1 MRDGVQLI
9 AYADRLGGTLPALE
23 RLLTGPLAGLFTG
36 VHVLPFYR
44 PYDGADAGFDPD
56 DHLSVDPRL
65 GDWDDVRALGEAFD
79 VTADLIV
86 NHASDRSPAFRD
98 VVAHGDRSSYAG
110 MFLTFDTVFGSGATE
125 ADLVRITRPRP
136 GLPFTP
142 VVLGGRKRLAWTT
155 FTAHQIDLDVR
166 NAAARAY
173 LSDVLRCLASNAV
186 TTVRLDAVGYAVK
199 TPGTTC
205 FLTPDTLAFAAEL
218 AAEARRLGLRVL
230 AEVHAPTRSDTAT
243 AAVVD
248 QVYDF
253 TLAPAIL
260 HAVSTGDDGPLRDW
274 LRMRPDHP
282 VTVLETH
289 DGIGLVDAVG
299 LLSTAQI
306 TALERGIH
314 RNSGGTSRMS
324 TMPDGTPYQ
333 ISCTAYDAIG
343 RNDRRYLLARAL
355 QLFVPGIPQVYYV
368 GLLAG
373 RNTTGVTGDA
383 REINRRSYSET
394 EVVAAMRRPVVRRLT
409 RLIRLRTTHP
419 AFRGDFTVEDGAG
432 DELVLAWQAGPAR
445 AELRVHLADATFRV
459 RLTERSRRAAPPPG

>member
-9 AYADRLGGTLPALE
+9 AYADRFGGTLPALG
-23 RLLTGPLAGLFTG
+23 RLLAGPLAGLFTG

-56 DHLSVDPRL
+56 DHLSVDSRL
-65 GDWDDVRALGEAFD
+65 GGWDDVRALGEAFN

-98 VVAHGDRSSYAG
+98 VVARGDSSPHAG
-110 MFLTFDTVFGSGATE
+110 MFLTYDTVFAAGATE

-142 VVLGGRKRLAWTT
+142 VVLGGHKRLAWTT
-155 FTAHQIDLDVR
+155 FTPHQIDLDVR
-166 NAAARAY
+166 NPAARAY

-205 FLTPDTLAFAAEL
+205 FLTPDTLAFATEL
-218 AAEARRLGLRVL
+218 ATEARRLGLRVL
-230 AEVHAPTRSDTAT
+230 AEVHAPTRVDNGT

-260 HAVSTGDDGPLRDW
+260 HAVSTGDSGPLREW

-299 LLSTAQI
+299 LLSGAQI
-306 TALERGIH
+306 SALEETVR

-333 ISCTAYDAIG
+333 ISCTAYDALG
-343 RNDRRYLLARAL
+343 RDDRRYLLARAL

-373 RNTTGVTGDA
+373 RNVAGVFSDA
-383 REINRRSYSET
+383 REINRRSYT
-394 EVVAAMRRPVVRRLT
+394 QDDVAVAMRRPAVRRLA
-409 RLIRLRTTHP
+409 RLIRLRTSHP
-419 AFRGDFTVEDGAG
+419 AFRGEFTVEGGPDG
-432 DELVLAWQAGPAR
+432 ELILAWRAGQAH
-445 AELRVHLADATFRV
+445 AELHV
-459 RLTERSRRAAPPPG
+459 RLAEPSFRIRSTPPP

>member
-9 AYADRLGGTLPALE
+9 AYADRFGGTLPALG

-56 DHLSVDPRL
+56 DHLSVDTRL
-65 GDWDDVRALGEAFD
+65 GGWDDVRALGEAFD

-86 NHASDRSPAFRD
+86 NHASDRSAAFRD
-98 VVAHGDRSSYAG
+98 VVSRGDRSPYTG
-110 MFLTFDTVFGSGATE
+110 MFLTFDRVFPSGATE

-142 VVLGGRKRLAWTT
+142 IVLGGRKRLAWTT
-155 FTAHQIDLDVR
+155 FTPHQIDLDVR
-166 NAAARAY
+166 DPAARAY
-173 LSDVLRCLASNAV
+173 LSDVLRCLATNAV

-205 FLTPDTLAFAAEL
+205 FLTPDTLSFATEL

-230 AEVHAPTRSDTAT
+230 AEVHAPTSSDTAT

-260 HAVSTGDDGPLRDW
+260 HAASTGDGGPLREW
-274 LRMRPDHP
+274 LGARPEHP

-299 LLSTAQI
+299 LLTGPQI
-306 TALERGIH
+306 TALEEGIR
-314 RNSGGTSRMS
+314 RNSRGTSRMS

-333 ISCTAYDAIG
+333 ISCTAYDAVG
-343 RNDRRYLLARAL
+343 RDDRRYLLARAL
-355 QLFVPGIPQVYYV
+355 QLFVPGTPQVYYV

-373 RNTTGVTGDA
+373 RNTTGAHGDA
-383 REINRRSYSET
+383 REINRRSYT
-394 EVVAAMRRPVVRRLT
+394 ESDVAAAMRRPVVRQLT

-419 AFRGDFTVEDGAG
+419 AFSGDFTVDERAG
-432 DELVLAWQAGPAR
+432 DDLLLSWRAGEAH
-445 AELRVHLADATFRV
+445 AELRVRLAEPSFRI
-459 RLTERSRRAAPPPG
+459 RSTPAA

>member
-1 MRDGVQLI
+1 
-9 AYADRLGGTLPALE
+9 
-23 RLLTGPLAGLFTG
+23 
-36 VHVLPFYR
+36 
-44 PYDGADAGFDPD
+44 
-56 DHLSVDPRL
+56 
-65 GDWDDVRALGEAFD
+65 
-79 VTADLIV
+79 
-86 NHASDRSPAFRD
+86 
-98 VVAHGDRSSYAG
+98 
-110 MFLTFDTVFGSGATE
+110 MFLTFDRVFPSGASE

-155 FTAHQIDLDVR
+155 FTTHQIDLDVR

-173 LSDVLRCLASNAV
+173 LSEVLRCLSGNAV

-205 FLTPDTLAFAAEL
+205 FLTSDTLAFADEL

-260 HAVSTGDDGPLRDW
+260 HAVSTGDGNPLREW
-274 LRMRPDHP
+274 LRMRPAHP

-289 DGIGLVDAVG
+289 DGIGVVDAVG
-299 LLSTAQI
+299 LLTTAQI
-306 TALERGIH
+306 TALEEVIR
-314 RNSGGTSRMS
+314 RNSRGTSRMS

-333 ISCTAYDAIG
+333 ISCTAYDAVG
-343 RNDRRYLLARAL
+343 RDDRRYLLARAL
-355 QLFVPGIPQVYYV
+355 QLFVPGIPQIYYV

-373 RNTTGVTGDA
+373 RNAGAAGDA
-383 REINRRSYSET
+383 REINRRSYT
-394 EVVAAMRRPVVRRLT
+394 EAEVATAMRRPVVRRLT

-419 AFRGDFTVEDGAG
+419 AFRGDFTVEDRAG
-432 DELVLAWQAGPAR
+432 DELVLAWRAGPAR
-445 AELRVHLADATFRV
+445 AELTARLADVSYSV
-459 RLTERSRRAAPPPG
+459 RLTPSGRAQRGVPPPG

>member
-1 MRDGVQLI
+1 MRGGVQLI
-9 AYADRLGGTLPALE
+9 AYADRFGGTLPALG
-23 RLLTGPLAGLFTG
+23 RLLAGPLAGLFTG
-36 VHVLPFYR
+36 MHVLPFYR

-65 GDWDDVRALGEAFD
+65 GGWNDVRALGSSFD

-86 NHASDRSPAFRD
+86 NHASDRSAAFRD
-98 VVAHGDRSSYAG
+98 VVANGDRSAYAG
-110 MFLTFDTVFGSGATE
+110 MFLTFDRVFPSGATE
-125 ADLVRITRPRP
+125 EDLVGITRPRP

-142 VVLGGRKRLAWTT
+142 VVLGGRRRLAWTT
-155 FTAHQIDLDVR
+155 FTPHQIDLDVR
-166 NAAARAY
+166 NPAARAY
-173 LSDVLRCLASNAV
+173 LSDVLRCLAGNAV

-205 FLTPDTLAFAAEL
+205 FLTPDTLTFATEL
-218 AAEARRLGLRVL
+218 AAEARHLGLRVL

-260 HAVSTGDDGPLRDW
+260 HAVSTADGGPLRAW

-299 LLSTAQI
+299 LLTTAQI
-306 TALERGIH
+306 TALEELIR
-314 RNSGGTSRMS
+314 RNSHDTSRMS

-333 ISCTAYDAIG
+333 ISCTAYDALG
-343 RNDRRYLLARAL
+343 RDDRRYLLARAL
-355 QLFVPGIPQVYYV
+355 QLFVPGTPQVYYV

-373 RNTTGVTGDA
+373 RNVTTGDGDA
-383 REINRRSYSET
+383 REINRRSYT
-394 EVVAAMRRPVVRRLT
+394 EAEVAAALRRPVVRRLT

-419 AFRGDFTVEDGAG
+419 AFRGDFTVKDGAG
-432 DELVLAWQAGPAR
+432 DELVLAWRAGQAH
-445 AELRVHLADATFRV
+445 AELTA
-459 RLTERSRRAAPPPG
+459 RLTEPSFRIRSTPAA

>member
-1 MRDGVQLI
+1 
-9 AYADRLGGTLPALE
+9 
-23 RLLTGPLAGLFTG
+23 
-36 VHVLPFYR
+36 
-44 PYDGADAGFDPD
+44 
-56 DHLSVDPRL
+56 
-65 GDWDDVRALGEAFD
+65 
-79 VTADLIV
+79 
-86 NHASDRSPAFRD
+86 
-98 VVAHGDRSSYAG
+98 
-110 MFLTFDTVFGSGATE
+110 MFLTFDRVFPAGATE
-125 ADLVRITRPRP
+125 ADLARITRPRP

-155 FTAHQIDLDVR
+155 FTPHQLDLDVR
-166 NAAARAY
+166 DPAARAY
-173 LSDVLRCLASNAV
+173 LSDVLHCLAGNAV

-205 FLTPDTLAFAAEL
+205 FLTPHTLSFATEL

-230 AEVHAPTRSDTAT
+230 AEVHAPTHSDTAT

-260 HAVSTGDDGPLRDW
+260 HTVSTGDGGPLRDW

-299 LLSTAQI
+299 LLSGVQI
-306 TALERGIH
+306 TALEEWVRH
-314 RNSGGTSRMS
+314 NSGGTSRMS

-333 ISCTAYDAIG
+333 ISCTAYDAVG
-343 RNDRRYLLARAL
+343 RDDRRYLLARAL

-373 RNTTGVTGDA
+373 RNASGVHTDA
-383 REINRRSYSET
+383 REINRRSYT
-394 EVVAAMRRPVVRRLT
+394 EADVATAMRRPVVRRLT
-409 RLIRLRTTHP
+409 RLISLRTAHP
-419 AFRGDFTVEDGAG
+419 AFRGNFTVDGRSD
-432 DELVLAWQAGPAR
+432 DELVLAWAAGSAH
-445 AELRVHLADATFRV
+445 AELRV
-459 RLTERSRRAAPPPG
+459 RLTESSFRVRSTPVR

>member
-9 AYADRLGGTLPALE
+9 AYADRFGGTLPALS
-23 RLLTGPLAGLFTG
+23 RLLAGPLAGLFTG

-65 GDWDDVRALGEAFD
+65 GGWDDVRALGTSFD

-86 NHASDRSPAFRD
+86 NHASDRSAAFRD
-98 VVAHGDRSSYAG
+98 VVANGDRSAYAG
-110 MFLTFDTVFGSGATE
+110 MFLTFDQVFPSGATE
-125 ADLVRITRPRP
+125 ADLVGITRPRP

-142 VVLGGRKRLAWTT
+142 VVLGGRRRLAWTT
-155 FTAHQIDLDVR
+155 FTPHQIDLDVR
-166 NAAARAY
+166 NPAARAY
-173 LSDVLRCLASNAV
+173 LSDVLRCLAGNSV

-205 FLTPDTLAFAAEL
+205 FLTPDTLAFATEL

-230 AEVHAPTRSDTAT
+230 AEVHAPTRSGTAT

-260 HAVSTGDDGPLRDW
+260 HAVSTGDGGPLRHW

-299 LLSTAQI
+299 LLTAAQI
-306 TALERGIH
+306 NALEEVIR
-314 RNSGGTSRMS
+314 RNSEGTSRIS

-333 ISCTAYDAIG
+333 ISCTAYDAVG
-343 RNDRRYLLARAL
+343 RDDRRYLLARAL
-355 QLFVPGIPQVYYV
+355 QLFVPGTPQVYYV

-373 RNTTGVTGDA
+373 RNATIAAGDA
-383 REINRRSYSET
+383 REINRRSYT
-394 EVVAAMRRPVVRRLT
+394 EADVATALRRPVVRRLT
-409 RLIRLRTTHP
+409 RLIRVRTTHP
-419 AFRGDFTVEDGAG
+419 AFRGDFTVKDGPG
-432 DELVLAWQAGPAR
+432 DELVLTWRAGQAL
-445 AELRVHLADATFRV
+445 AELRARLADKSFSL
-459 RLTERSRRAAPPPG
+459 RLT

>member
-9 AYADRLGGTLPALE
+9 AYADRFGGTLPALG

-44 PYDGADAGFDPD
+44 PHDGADAGFDPD

-65 GDWDDVRALGEAFD
+65 GGWDDVRKLGAAFD

-86 NHASDRSPAFRD
+86 NHVSDRSAAFRD
-98 VVAHGDRSSYAG
+98 VVARGDRSPCAG
-110 MFLTFDTVFGSGATE
+110 MFLTFDRVFPSGATE

-142 VVLGGRKRLAWTT
+142 VLLGGRKRLAWTT
-155 FTAHQIDLDVR
+155 FTPHQIDLDVR
-166 NAAARAY
+166 DPAGRAY

-205 FLTPDTLAFAAEL
+205 FLTPDTLSFATEL

-230 AEVHAPTRSDTAT
+230 AEVHAPTHSDTAT

-260 HAVSTGDDGPLRDW
+260 HAVSTGDGEPLREW
-274 LRMRPDHP
+274 LRTRPDHP

-299 LLSTAQI
+299 LLSGVQI
-306 TALERGIH
+306 AALEEWIRH
-314 RNSGGTSRMS
+314 NSGGASRMS
-324 TMPDGTPYQ
+324 SMPDGTPYQ
-333 ISCTAYDAIG
+333 ISCTAYDAVG
-343 RNDRRYLLARAL
+343 RDDRRYLLARAL
-355 QLFVPGIPQVYYV
+355 HLFVPGTPQVYYV

-373 RNTTGVTGDA
+373 RNTTGTHTDA
-383 REINRRSYSET
+383 REINRRSYT
-394 EVVAAMRRPVVRRLT
+394 EADVPAAMRRPVVRRLT
-409 RLIRLRTTHP
+409 RLISLRTTHP
-419 AFRGDFTVEDGAG
+419 AFRGEFTVDERAG
-432 DELVLAWQAGPAR
+432 DELVLAWRAGEAR
-445 AELRVHLADATFRV
+445 VELRVRLAEPSFRV
-459 RLTERSRRAAPPPG
+459 RSTPPA